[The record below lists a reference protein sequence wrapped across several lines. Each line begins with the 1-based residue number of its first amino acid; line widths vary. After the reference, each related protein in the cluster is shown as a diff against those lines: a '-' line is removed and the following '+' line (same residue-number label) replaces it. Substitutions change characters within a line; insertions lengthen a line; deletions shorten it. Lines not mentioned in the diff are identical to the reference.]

1 MHQEIRLQQLS
12 FLARVALILTA
23 LALADGAP
31 AAAPKVGS
39 VRLYVLDCGAL
50 IYNRPED
57 YGLKREEVA
66 SSNMVVTCYLV
77 VHPKGTLL
85 FDAGLE
91 DRLVGQ
97 ALWDNIKEGYGQ
109 VKINTLRGQL
119 EAIGVRPADIT
130 YLALSHSDWDHVGN
144 ANEFAGSTWLTSK
157 AERDFMFGPKFPAAE
172 RVTFGKLEHARS
184 VVYEADHDVF
194 GDGTVVLKA
203 TPGHTP
209 GHQSL
214 YLKLAQTGG
223 VVLSGDLYHYA
234 EERTLGRMPEEE
246 KTRGTPQARAA
257 METFLKQTHSQ
268 LWIGHSI
275 EFFAKAR
282 RAPAWY
288 E

>member
-1 MHQEIRLQQLS
+1 MHHIRCSSLCLL
-12 FLARVALILTA
+12 FTLAWGNAVQALPTKTL
-23 LALADGAP
+23 
-31 AAAPKVGS
+31 
-39 VRLYVLDCGAL
+39 RLYVLDCGGL

-66 SSNMVVTCYLV
+66 SSNMAVSCYLI

-85 FDAGLE
+85 FDTGLE

-97 ALWDNIKEGYGQ
+97 PFWANVDEGYAQ
-109 VKINTLRGQL
+109 EVTKPLHAQL
-119 EAIGVRPADIT
+119 ARLGVSASDIT

-144 ANEFAGSTWLTSK
+144 ANDYAGAVWLTPK
-157 AERDFMFGPKFPAAE
+157 AERDFMFRAGVE
-172 RVTFGKLEHARS
+172 RNRLRTYDKLLQAKS
-184 VVYEADHDVF
+184 VVYSGDHDVF

-214 YLKLAQTGG
+214 YVHLGKTGG

-234 EERTLGRMPEEE
+234 EERTLNRMPEEE
-246 KTRGTPQARAA
+246 KTRGTPEARAA
-257 METFLKQTHSQ
+257 MEKFLVQTHSQ
-268 LWIGHSI
+268 LWIGHSV
-275 EFFAKAR
+275 EFFRQARKA
-282 RAPAWY
+282 PDFY